1 MVVGETAPG
10 NQCCSNKF
18 LKAKDFLTEI
28 CIVQK
33 TTPEDIPAQA
43 QSVNYLISD
52 LTTSGYN
59 MEEKIRKYRSLEI
72 LNDRTRTE
80 SISSGRNQ
88 PTAPSCINLRLGG
101 KDTRHGK
108 PSHECRWLHYM

>member
-1 MVVGETAPG
+1 MY
-10 NQCCSNKF
+10 C
-18 LKAKDFLTEI
+18 AKNI
-28 CIVQK
+28 
-33 TTPEDIPAQA
+33 TPEDIPAQA

-88 PTAPSCINLRLGG
+88 PTPTITFKSVGTNAPN
-101 KDTRHGK
+101 TH
-108 PSHECRWLHYM
+108 